1 MLVAGIIACFRFY
14 LLAIAEALG
23 CKISVE
29 KQKKKVLECLES
41 EHINSLITT
50 DWREGRVH
58 VLPMAKLTLQVK

>member
-1 MLVAGIIACFRFY
+1 MNSCFRFY

-41 EHINSLITT
+41 ERINSLITT